1 VLKNAR
7 CIRHDDY
14 IAMPWRNGAG
24 ITHEIAR
31 EPANG
36 EEFSWRLSL
45 ASLKVNGPFSAY
57 AGYERCVALVE
68 GRGFRLNFDGARTAE
83 LRKRGDHALFGGASA
98 TRCELL
104 DGPCTD
110 LSLMVRTPG
119 LIAEVSTS
127 IITAAEEVKPPAA
140 RTLALFVLRGALALE
155 SSADAA
161 ASAVKLN
168 LHETFLIPSGN
179 SWSARSAAAEPAQV
193 LRLLFAVP

>member
-1 VLKNAR
+1 MLKSSR

-24 ITHEIAR
+24 VTREIAR

-45 ASLKVNGPFSAY
+45 ASLKVNGRFSAY
-57 AGYERCVALVE
+57 TGYERCVALVE
-68 GRGFRLNFDGARTAE
+68 GSGFRLNFDGARTAE
-83 LRKRGDHALFGGASA
+83 LRKRGDHALFGGASE

-110 LSLMVRTPG
+110 LSFMVRTPG
-119 LIAEVSTS
+119 LIAAVTS
-127 IITAAEEVKPPAA
+127 SVITAAEEVKAPAA
-140 RTLALFVLRGALALE
+140 RTLAIFVLRGALTLE
-155 SSADAA
+155 SSPDAA

-168 LHETFLIPSGN
+168 LHDTFLIASGN